1 MSGEAQ
7 TAAQRAG
14 DGLMSSR
21 VRRAGAKRIQSLGE
35 PTWLMSCPGALEGQ
49 FSRLYTLMRMRRGRV
64 KDGGVY
70 LYVVALGLSQLV
82 LIRFR

>member
-1 MSGEAQ
+1 
-7 TAAQRAG
+7 
-14 DGLMSSR
+14 
-21 VRRAGAKRIQSLGE
+21 
-35 PTWLMSCPGALEGQ
+35 MSCPGAPEGQ